1 MGMDG
6 LSLLGSGR
14 AFPGP
19 SASVDCRKR
28 PQSFLLQDVTGFPTE
43 TAPTEI
49 LPPCSVVYNNPP
61 LCLSVCSKPVSVPL
75 YVVGTLGSQG
85 AAVASP
91 SENQTIHS
99 QFYLC
104 VCVSIL
110 SSFPPYSSQVK
121 SQELCRVQQQ
131 KTHVPTKLNTVIHNT
146 STSIVSQEDRV
157 WSGGS
162 AVKSTCCSCR
172 GFRFGAE
179 RLNGFSQPPVTPVP
193 GDLIP
198 LLNSACSR
206 HAHGAQ
212 TYV

>member
-6 LSLLGSGR
+6 LSLLGSGK

-91 SENQTIHS
+91 SENQTIHF
-99 QFYLC
+99 QFCLC
-104 VCVSIL
+104 VHPFFISSLPQPGQVPGAVQSSATKNTRSHKNEHSHSQHFYINRESRRQGLEWRL
-110 SSFPPYSSQVK
+110 SS
-121 SQELCRVQQQ
+121 
-131 KTHVPTKLNTVIHNT
+131 
-146 STSIVSQEDRV
+146 
-157 WSGGS
+157 
-162 AVKSTCCSCR
+162 
-172 GFRFGAE
+172 
-179 RLNGFSQPPVTPVP
+179 
-193 GDLIP
+193 
-198 LLNSACSR
+198 
-206 HAHGAQ
+206 
-212 TYV
+212 